1 MNFSSLLDLY
11 IEQLKD
17 LHSAETQLTEA
28 LPRMA
33 KAATAP
39 ELKTAFTAHLKET
52 EEQRLRLN
60 QIGENLGESLDGHM
74 STAMKCLIEE
84 GAEWMKRDA
93 DPEVMDAGLIAA
105 AQRVKH
111 YEMAGYGTVHN
122 FSELL
127 DEEEAAE
134 LLAETLKEEEAADAK
149 LTALAQS
156 INVEAKGWR
165 LGARFPT
172 H

>member
-1 MNFSSLLDLY
+1 MKFSSLQDLY

-17 LHSAETQLTEA
+17 LHSAESQLTKA
-28 LPRMA
+28 LPKMA

-52 EEQRLRLN
+52 EEQLLRLN
-60 QIGENLGESLDGHM
+60 QIGENLGESLDGH
-74 STAMKCLIEE
+74 TCAAMKGLIEK

-105 AQRVKH
+105 AQRVEH
-111 YEMAGYGTVHN
+111 YEMAGYGTAHN

-127 DEEEAAE
+127 GDEEAAE
-134 LLAETLKEEEAADAK
+134 LLAETLEEEEEADAK

-156 INVEAKGWR
+156 INVEAKG
-165 LGARFPT
+165 
-172 H
+172 